1 MSELFREEA
10 LKKRETLEQSD
21 KQIKIIR
28 PSMWLVCIILIIS
41 VLTIGIWSVTYHITD
56 GVEVQGIVFT
66 NHDAVLMRSSR
77 NCILQDVLVEEG
89 EYVEVGDLLAIAS
102 DEDKLQEIEQLRT
115 QLDGMDPS
123 GTEYAAQE
131 QLIQKAV
138 ESYASAALIKSD
150 TTGYI
155 QSIAG
160 RGNALSE
167 GDTIVSIMP
176 GSGYREV
183 IAYVSLQTA
192 QNLRQGMKTQISP
205 VYASR
210 EEYGYMTGVIT
221 SISDFPVTRET
232 AQEKMGTVS
241 YIDDIFPGSSAV
253 EVHIRLELDSES
265 GNGYL
270 WSNPKGEELT
280 VEFGA
285 QCSIEVI
292 TDEYRPIELIVR

>member
-1 MSELFREEA
+1 MSERFREEA
-10 LKKRETLEQSD
+10 LKKRKSLEQSD
-21 KQIKIIR
+21 RQIKIIR
-28 PSMWLVCIILIIS
+28 PSMWLVCAILIIG
-41 VLTIGIWSVTYHITD
+41 VLTIGIWSVSYHITD

-66 NHDAVLMRSSR
+66 NHDVVLMRSSR
-77 NCILQDVLVEEG
+77 KCILQDVLVAEG
-89 EYVEVGDLLAIAS
+89 EYVEVGDLLAVAP
-102 DEDKLQEIEQLRT
+102 DENRLREIEQLRT

-131 QLIQKAV
+131 KRIREAV
-138 ESYASAALIKSD
+138 EAYASATLIKSD

-155 QSIAG
+155 QSIES
-160 RGNALSE
+160 RGNALNE
-167 GDTIVSIMP
+167 GDMIASIMP
-176 GSGYREV
+176 DSGYREV

-192 QNLRQGMKTQISP
+192 QNLKQGMKTQISP

-221 SISDFPVTRET
+221 SVSDFPVAREA

-253 EVHIRLELDSES
+253 EVHIRPDLDPES

-270 WSNPKGEELT
+270 WSNPKGEDLT